1 MSLFVYLLFNC
12 SLLIFVVCVFAGV
25 GGGGGV
31 KAVTSS
37 HTISK

>member
-25 GGGGGV
+25 GGGGV